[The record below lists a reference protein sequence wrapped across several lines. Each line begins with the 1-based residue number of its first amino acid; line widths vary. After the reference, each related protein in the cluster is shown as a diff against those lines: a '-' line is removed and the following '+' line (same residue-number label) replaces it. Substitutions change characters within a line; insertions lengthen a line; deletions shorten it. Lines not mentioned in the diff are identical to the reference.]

1 MSAAGK
7 PEPLRRRLTAPAVD
21 PDIGAS
27 ELTEHDDD
35 EEEAIATPPKQTNW
49 AATLIAGGIAGGASR
64 TSVAPLERIKILFQ
78 VQGISA
84 GSKPVLHTSVTESL
98 RSLVQRDGVR
108 GLWKGNGL
116 NCVRV
121 VPSSAIQFG
130 AYALYKQLLFG
141 AKAGQQNLPTYQL
154 MVAGGLAGATST
166 VCTYPIDLVRARRTV
181 DFRDAV
187 PKNLVASWVD
197 IWRAEGAHGLYR
209 GVLPSL
215 CGIIPYK
222 AVDFAVFDV
231 LKRVCR
237 RNKIGVDEKGDC
249 RPLTK
254 VCVGGIAGVCGM
266 TVAFPFDTVR
276 RNLQVATLKVRHEE
290 KLETT
295 MSGSMRAIT
304 LNWTRPLNLYRGL
317 WPNYLKAAPSVGISF
332 ATFEA
337 VRDVLDKKFVD

>member
-1 MSAAGK
+1 MSTAGK
-7 PEPLRRRLTAPAVD
+7 PPLRRRFTAPVFD
-21 PDIGAS
+21 PDISGS
-27 ELTEHDDD
+27 ELQEQDGDDD
-35 EEEAIATPPKQTNW
+35 DVVAAPQTNW
-49 AATLIAGGIAGGASR
+49 AATLIAGGVAGGASR
-64 TSVAPLERIKILFQ
+64 SAVAPLERIKILFQ

-84 GSKPVLHTSVTESL
+84 GPKPVLHTSVWESL
-98 RSLVQRDGVR
+98 RSLAQRDGIK

-141 AKAGQQNLPTYQL
+141 AHTNQALPTYQL

-166 VCTYPIDLVRARRTV
+166 VMTYPIDLVRARRTV
-181 DFRDAV
+181 DFRSAV
-187 PKNLVASWVD
+187 PQSLVNSWVD
-197 IWRAEGAHGLYR
+197 IGRAVGARGLYR

-215 CGIIPYK
+215 CGIVPYK
-222 AVDFAVFDV
+222 AVDFAIFDI
-231 LKRVCR
+231 LKRRCR
-237 RNKIGVDEKGDC
+237 HYGIGLDEQGDV

-254 VCVGGIAGVCGM
+254 VCLGAAAGVCGM

-295 MSGSMRAIT
+295 MSGSLRAIT

-337 VRDVLDKKFVD
+337 VRDVLDEKFAD

>member
-1 MSAAGK
+1 MSGK

-35 EEEAIATPPKQTNW
+35 EEEAVATPPKQTNW

-130 AYALYKQLLFG
+130 AYALYKQLLLFHR
-141 AKAGQQNLPTYQL
+141 L
-154 MVAGGLAGATST
+154 
-166 VCTYPIDLVRARRTV
+166 
-181 DFRDAV
+181 
-187 PKNLVASWVD
+187 
-197 IWRAEGAHGLYR
+197 H
-209 GVLPSL
+209 
-215 CGIIPYK
+215 
-222 AVDFAVFDV
+222 
-231 LKRVCR
+231 
-237 RNKIGVDEKGDC
+237 
-249 RPLTK
+249 
-254 VCVGGIAGVCGM
+254 
-266 TVAFPFDTVR
+266 
-276 RNLQVATLKVRHEE
+276 
-290 KLETT
+290 
-295 MSGSMRAIT
+295 
-304 LNWTRPLNLYRGL
+304 
-317 WPNYLKAAPSVGISF
+317 
-332 ATFEA
+332 
-337 VRDVLDKKFVD
+337 

>member
-187 PKNLVASWVD
+187 PKTSWRPGSTSGAPRARTACIEVYCLHYAASYL
-197 IWRAEGAHGLYR
+197 I
-209 GVLPSL
+209 
-215 CGIIPYK
+215 
-222 AVDFAVFDV
+222 
-231 LKRVCR
+231 KR
-237 RNKIGVDEKGDC
+237 
-249 RPLTK
+249 
-254 VCVGGIAGVCGM
+254 
-266 TVAFPFDTVR
+266 
-276 RNLQVATLKVRHEE
+276 
-290 KLETT
+290 
-295 MSGSMRAIT
+295 
-304 LNWTRPLNLYRGL
+304 
-317 WPNYLKAAPSVGISF
+317 
-332 ATFEA
+332 
-337 VRDVLDKKFVD
+337 

>member
-1 MSAAGK
+1 MSGK

-35 EEEAIATPPKQTNW
+35 DDEEGVVPPPKQTNW

-98 RSLVQRDGVR
+98 RSLVQRCEEP
-108 GLWKGNGL
+108 WKGNGL

-166 VCTYPIDLVRARRTV
+166 VCTYPIDVVRARRTV
-181 DFRDAV
+181 DFRG
-187 PKNLVASWVD
+187 
-197 IWRAEGAHGLYR
+197 RGAEEPRGVLGRHLARRGAHGLYR

-215 CGIIPYK
+215 CGIVPYK
-222 AVDFAVFDV
+222 AVDFAVFEM

-254 VCVGGIAGVCGM
+254 VCVGGIAGVWYDRGI
-266 TVAFPFDTVR
+266 PVR
-276 RNLQVATLKVRHEE
+276 YRKKELAGRHAQSPARGEARDDDVGLHARHYLELDAARNLAER
-290 KLETT
+290 
-295 MSGSMRAIT
+295 S
-304 LNWTRPLNLYRGL
+304 
-317 WPNYLKAAPSVGISF
+317 WPNYLKAAPSVGICVETF
-332 ATFEA
+332 AN
-337 VRDVLDKKFVD
+337 RRVDAIDATPAR